1 MNMSIENENPMLKE
15 QVSPDNPL
23 KEMIVGYVGEKE
35 TPSNGEVTVNM
46 IVDTMAQEFPEFLTV
61 IAEENWVLGYRQALT
76 DAETGQKAYEEL
88 LAQQDAQSSDEEQ
101 STTDS

>member
-1 MNMSIENENPMLKE
+1 MSIENENPMLKE

-88 LAQQDAQSSDEEQ
+88 LAQQDTQSNDEEQ